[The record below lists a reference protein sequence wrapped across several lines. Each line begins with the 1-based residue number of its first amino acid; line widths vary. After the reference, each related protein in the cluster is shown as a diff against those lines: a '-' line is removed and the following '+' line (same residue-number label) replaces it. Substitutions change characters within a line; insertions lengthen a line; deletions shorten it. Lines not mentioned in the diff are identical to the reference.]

1 MQIRVTKVRAEDTGP
16 QNNGKLLNVTW
27 LLEVWPNLVPT
38 TGPTII
44 SREITFAYFKHDSQE
59 QLDRQDEQINAYL
72 AEQAESLIKT
82 YLNEKALITEEPRID
97 NAASTLKTTL
107 EAEYGSD

>member
-1 MQIRVTKVRAEDTGP
+1 MQIRVTKVRAVDTGP

-38 TGPTII
+38 TDPTII
-44 SREITFAYFKHDSQE
+44 SQEITFAYFKHDSQE
-59 QLDRQDEQINAYL
+59 QLDRQDEQINGYL
-72 AEQAESLIKT
+72 VEQAQLLIDE

-97 NAASTLKTTL
+97 SAATTLKAAL
-107 EAEYGSD
+107 EAEYGSN